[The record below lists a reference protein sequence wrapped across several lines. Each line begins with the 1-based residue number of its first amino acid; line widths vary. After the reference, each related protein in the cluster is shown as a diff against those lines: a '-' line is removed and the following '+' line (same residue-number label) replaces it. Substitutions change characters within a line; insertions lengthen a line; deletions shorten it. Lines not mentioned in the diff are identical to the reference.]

1 MGLFSNYFLYDVVFY
16 IKSIQL
22 AEVIGEFG
30 QPLTRGTG
38 ETSAIGD
45 LSSTGLASLTDEL
58 S

>member
-1 MGLFSNYFLYDVVFY
+1 MMSFFY
-16 IKSIQL
+16 VKSMQL
-22 AEVIGEFG
+22 AEVIGEFD

-38 ETSAIGD
+38 ETSATGD